1 MVSTFSGRLVLCLLC
16 SCLPFAV
23 SYTSPSC
30 NSVSF
35 EVPSK
40 PLQPPFP
47 NGCCGGTVVTLPPE
61 DTFAIDTNLNGNTLL
76 LPPRPIQ
83 VWLPPDY
90 YSSGDKRRR
99 HPVLFCHDG
108 QNAMDDESS
117 WTGRSWRLIGAL
129 TRMADRNM
137 IDGETPIVV
146 LLPSCAEHLVPGVSR
161 RHLEYGDVSLPF
173 SRAHADFVAGVV
185 KPLVDAMFRTNPQK
199 AHAIGTSLG
208 GQASLHLLLRHPE
221 KFQGAACLSP
231 CFQPTTIAQTALQA
245 KSLQNKRIY
254 LDMGGDV
261 EDTSVPILD
270 ILDHFTP
277 LHWWNPGYWWLDTQ
291 LRPSLDAMRT
301 VLESNGIPHLFEEIP
316 GGRHNERAWSQRID
330 KPLLH
335 LYGHTEQT
343 AS

>member
-1 MVSTFSGRLVLCLLC
+1 MVSSAGLIVSLL
-16 SCLPFAV
+16 SVFLPAALA
-23 SYTSPSC
+23 YTSDAVKQ
-30 NSVSF
+30 NLALF
-35 EVPSK
+35 DVPLR

-61 DTFAIDTNLNGNTLL
+61 DTFAIDTNLNGNTFL

-83 VWLPPDY
+83 VWLPPSYDDR
-90 YSSGDKRRR
+90 STCKVR
-99 HPVLFCHDG
+99 HPVLFVHDG
-108 QNAMDDESS
+108 QNAMFDESS
-117 WTGRSWRLIGAL
+117 WTGRSWRLMGAL

-137 IDGETPIVV
+137 IRGETPIVV

-173 SRAHADFVAGVV
+173 SQAHADFVANIV
-185 KPLVDAMFRTNPQK
+185 KPLVDSTFKTDPQHACAM
-199 AHAIGTSLG
+199 GTSLG

-221 KFQGAACLSP
+221 LFQGAACLSP
-231 CFQPTTIAQTALQA
+231 CFQPTTIATTALQA
-245 KSLQNKRIY
+245 SKLKDKRIY

-261 EDTSVPILD
+261 EDKTVPVIDL
-270 ILDHFTP
+270 LDHATP

-291 LRPSLDAMRT
+291 LRPSLDAMRR
-301 VLESNGIPHLFEEIP
+301 VLESNDIPHIYEDIP

-335 LYGHTEQT
+335 LYGHGENKC
-343 AS
+343 